1 VVSKNKLNQWL
12 ENIEGLKST
21 YPMYVTHWQ
30 YNPDPSELSG
40 IQFPASMAK
49 LVGLTNGT
57 KHCLG
62 GHHARLTVSRI
73 VVT

>member
-1 VVSKNKLNQWL
+1 
-12 ENIEGLKST
+12 
-21 YPMYVTHWQ
+21 MYVTHWQ